1 MTRKCLLIAGV
12 ALVLGLAMAGP
23 IALPAYADDLQGQTK
38 QDFIDALA
46 PKTRGLTLSNQGTQG
61 TQDTQGTQ
69 QTSAAPQKDMRIQ
82 FEFGSARLTDSAKAV
97 LNELGAALQSEQL
110 AAYQFS
116 LVGHTD
122 AVGSEAANLKLSQA
136 RAASVKDYLIGQ
148 FHIDPVRLDAS
159 GVGESDLA
167 DPANPNSGLNRRVV
181 ITNIG
186 S

>member
-1 MTRKCLLIAGV
+1 MMTRKSLLIAGAALLLGASV
-12 ALVLGLAMAGP
+12 AAPV
-23 IALPAYADDLQGQTK
+23 ALPAYADDMQGQTK

-61 TQDTQGTQ
+61 TQETT
-69 QTSAAPQKDMRIQ
+69 TAPQKDMRIQ
-82 FEFGSARLTDSAKAV
+82 FEFGSAKLTGSAKSV
-97 LNELGAALQSEQL
+97 LNELGAALQSDQL

-122 AVGSEAANLKLSQA
+122 AVGSDAANLRLSQA

-148 FHIDPVRLDAS
+148 FHIDPARLEAS

-167 DPANPNSGLNRRVV
+167 DPSDPNNGVNRRVV

>member
-1 MTRKCLLIAGV
+1 MIRKGLLIAGV
-12 ALVLGLAMAGP
+12 ALLLGAAGAAP
-23 IALPAYADDLQGQTK
+23 VALPAYADDLQGQTK

-61 TQDTQGTQ
+61 TQGTQ
-69 QTSAAPQKDMRIQ
+69 ETNAAPQKDMHIQ
-82 FEFGSARLTDSAKAV
+82 FEFGSAKLTGSAKTV
-97 LNELGAALQSEQL
+97 LNELGAALQSDQL

-122 AVGSEAANLKLSQA
+122 AVGSDAANLKLSEA
-136 RAASVKDYLIGQ
+136 RAASVKDYLVGQ
-148 FHIDPVRLDAS
+148 FHIDPARLESS

-167 DPANPNSGLNRRVV
+167 DPSNPSSGVNRRVV

>member
-1 MTRKCLLIAGV
+1 MTRKSLLIAG
-12 ALVLGLAMAGP
+12 ALLFLGAATVTS
-23 IALPAYADDLQGQTK
+23 LPAWADDLQGQTK

-46 PKTRGLTLSNQGTQG
+46 PKTRGLTLDQGSAGTQG
-61 TQDTQGTQ
+61 TQE
-69 QTSAAPQKDMRIQ
+69 TSAAPQKDMRIQ
-82 FEFGSARLTDSAKAV
+82 FEFGSAALTASAKAV
-97 LNELGAALQSEQL
+97 LNELGAALQSDQL

-148 FHIDPVRLDAS
+148 FHIDPVRLEAS

-167 DPANPNSGLNRRVV
+167 NPSDPNDGINRRVV

>member
-1 MTRKCLLIAGV
+1 MTRKCLLIAGA
-12 ALVLGLAMAGP
+12 ALLLGAAMAAP
-23 IALPAYADDLQGQTK
+23 VAPPAYADDLQGQTK

-46 PKTRGLTLSNQGTQG
+46 PKTRGLTLSNQGTEG
-61 TQDTQGTQ
+61 TQGTQ
-69 QTSAAPQKDMRIQ
+69 ETNAAPQKDMRIQ
-82 FEFGSARLTDSAKAV
+82 FEFGSATLTDSAKSV
-97 LNELGAALQSEQL
+97 LNELGAALQSDQL

-148 FHIDPVRLDAS
+148 FHIDPARLEAS

-167 DPANPNSGLNRRVV
+167 DPSNPNNGINRRVV

>member
-1 MTRKCLLIAGV
+1 MTRKSLLIAG
-12 ALVLGLAMAGP
+12 AVLFLGASMAAP
-23 IALPAYADDLQGQTK
+23 VALPAYADDMQGQTK

-61 TQDTQGTQ
+61 TQEPT
-69 QTSAAPQKDMRIQ
+69 AAPQKDMRIQ
-82 FEFGSARLTDSAKAV
+82 FEFGSAKLTESAKKV
-97 LNELGAALQSEQL
+97 LDELGAALQSDQL

-122 AVGSEAANLKLSQA
+122 AVGSDAANLKLSQA

-148 FHIDPVRLDAS
+148 FHIDAARLEAS

-167 DPANPNSGLNRRVV
+167 DPSDPNNGINRRVV

>member
-1 MTRKCLLIAGV
+1 MTRKCLVIAGM
-12 ALVLGLAMAGP
+12 ALFLGASMAAP
-23 IALPAYADDLQGQTK
+23 IALPAHADDLQGQTK

-46 PKTRGLTLSNQGTQG
+46 PKTRGLTLSNQGTEG
-61 TQDTQGTQ
+61 TQGTQ
-69 QTSAAPQKDMRIQ
+69 ETSAAPQKDMRIQ
-82 FEFGSARLTDSAKAV
+82 FEFGSAKLTDGAKAV
-97 LNELGAALQSEQL
+97 LNELGAALQSDQL

-122 AVGSEAANLKLSQA
+122 AVGSDAANLKLSQA

-148 FHIDPVRLDAS
+148 FHIDPARLEAS

-167 DPANPNSGLNRRVV
+167 DPSDPNNGVNRRVV

>member
-1 MTRKCLLIAGV
+1 MIGRCLLIAAISLGASLV
-12 ALVLGLAMAGP
+12 APVAHR
-23 IALPAYADDLQGQTK
+23 AYADDLQGQSK

-46 PKTRGLTLSNQGTQG
+46 PKTRGLTLSTQGTQG
-61 TQDTQGTQ
+61 TQQ
-69 QTSAAPQKDMRIQ
+69 QTSAAPQKDMHIQ
-82 FEFGSARLTDSAKAV
+82 FEFGSAKLTASAKTV
-97 LNELGAALQSEQL
+97 LNELGAALQSDQL

-136 RAASVKDYLIGQ
+136 RAASVRDYLVSQ
-148 FHIDPVRLDAS
+148 FHIDPARLESS
-159 GVGESDLA
+159 GVGASDLA
-167 DPANPNSGLNRRVV
+167 DPSNPNSGINRRVV

>member
-1 MTRKCLLIAGV
+1 MTRKCLLIAGAALLLGASMV
-12 ALVLGLAMAGP
+12 APV
-23 IALPAYADDLQGQTK
+23 ALPAYADDLQGQTK

-46 PKTRGLTLSNQGTQG
+46 PKTRGITLANQGTQG
-61 TQDTQGTQ
+61 SQGTEA
-69 QTSAAPQKDMRIQ
+69 TSAAPQKDMRIQ
-82 FEFGSARLTDSAKAV
+82 FEFGSAKLTESAKKV
-97 LNELGAALQSEQL
+97 LNELGAALQSDQL

-122 AVGSEAANLKLSQA
+122 AVGSDAANLKLSQA

-148 FHIDPVRLDAS
+148 FHIDAARLESS

-167 DPANPNSGLNRRVV
+167 DPSHPNDGVNRRVV

>member
-1 MTRKCLLIAGV
+1 MTRKGLLIAGV
-12 ALVLGLAMAGP
+12 ALLLGAAGVAAA
-23 IALPAYADDLQGQTK
+23 ALPAFADDLQGQTK

-46 PKTRGLTLSNQGTQG
+46 PKTRGLSLSNQGTQG
-61 TQDTQGTQ
+61 TQETTN
-69 QTSAAPQKDMRIQ
+69 AAPQKDMHIQ
-82 FEFGSARLTDSAKAV
+82 FEFGSAKLTASAKAV
-97 LNELGAALQSEQL
+97 LDELGAALQSDQL

-122 AVGSEAANLKLSQA
+122 AVGSDAANLKLSQA

-148 FHIDPVRLDAS
+148 FHIDPARLESS

-167 DPANPNSGLNRRVV
+167 DPSNPNSGVNRRVV

>member
-1 MTRKCLLIAGV
+1 MIRKSLLIA
-12 ALVLGLAMAGP
+12 LFLGTSMAAP
-23 IALPAYADDLQGQTK
+23 VALPAFADDMQGQTK

-61 TQDTQGTQ
+61 TQETT
-69 QTSAAPQKDMRIQ
+69 AAPQKDMRIQ
-82 FEFGSARLTDSAKAV
+82 FEFGSAKLTESAKKV
-97 LNELGAALQSEQL
+97 LNELGAALQSDQL
-110 AAYQFS
+110 AAFQFS

-122 AVGSEAANLKLSQA
+122 AVGSDAANLKLSQA

-148 FHIDPVRLDAS
+148 FHIDAARLEAS

-167 DPANPNSGLNRRVV
+167 DPSDPSNGINRRVV

>member
-1 MTRKCLLIAGV
+1 MIRKCLLIAGTALFLGASV
-12 ALVLGLAMAGP
+12 AMTA
-23 IALPAYADDLQGQTK
+23 ALPAYADELQGQTK

-61 TQDTQGTQ
+61 TQETT
-69 QTSAAPQKDMRIQ
+69 AAPQKDMRIQ
-82 FEFGSARLTDSAKAV
+82 FEFGSAALTDSARKV
-97 LNELGAALQSEQL
+97 LNELGAALQSSDL
-110 AAYQFS
+110 SAYQFS

-122 AVGSEAANLKLSQA
+122 AVGSAAANLTLSQA
-136 RAASVKDYLIGQ
+136 RAASVKDYLISQ
-148 FHIDPVRLDAS
+148 FHIDPARLEAS

-167 DPANPNSGLNRRVV
+167 DPAEPNNGVNRRVV